1 MEPRFDIPKNKKKK
15 GESSAVTKDIGS
27 LQFVLQDLKMLAADT
42 IEPTEKILTPPEE
55 SGSTLE
61 LSSVGTELQQQ
72 VRETVETIFSDA
84 NLAKDQFM
92 KELVEQS
99 PEGCKSLF
107 TTRSVDC
114 GEPDNLLTT
123 CFLLRGHFEESE
135 QLQES

>member
-1 MEPRFDIPKNKKKK
+1 
-15 GESSAVTKDIGS
+15 
-27 LQFVLQDLKMLAADT
+27 MLAADT

-55 SGSTLE
+55 AGSTLE
-61 LSSVGTELQQQ
+61 LSSVGTELQQ

-114 GEPDNLLTT
+114 GGPENLPTT
-123 CFLLRGHFEESE
+123 SFLLKGS
-135 QLQES
+135 L

>member
-1 MEPRFDIPKNKKKK
+1 
-15 GESSAVTKDIGS
+15 
-27 LQFVLQDLKMLAADT
+27 MLAADT

-114 GEPDNLLTT
+114 GGHDNLLTT
-123 CFLLRGHFEESE
+123 CFLLKGS
-135 QLQES
+135 L